1 MFLSWFLFAR
11 RPQRRSFALLDAA
24 GICRGLHLGTEC
36 PASGNWVE
44 VQETR
49 LTWLDKPLPADAQ
62 VIPVVGQPERRRALA
77 A

>member
-1 MFLSWFLFAR
+1 MSLFWSLFSR
-11 RPQRRSFALLDAA
+11 RPQRRNFALLDAA

-36 PASGNWVE
+36 PANGNWVE
-44 VQETR
+44 VQESS
-49 LTWLDKPLPADAQ
+49 LTWLDHPLPASAQ